1 MKFKPVTTIEEL
13 NALNDGELIKGYQDG
28 CRNIQLNS
36 SVLSQ
41 SYLHGYNNG
50 QADFGYSPVSIE
62 QQELARL
69 IVNDGYLIS
78 AYCNS

>member
-28 CRNIQLNS
+28 CRNIPLNS
-36 SVLSQ
+36 SV
-41 SYLHGYNNG
+41 
-50 QADFGYSPVSIE
+50 FGYSPVSIE

>member
-13 NALNDGELIKGYQDG
+13 NALNDGE
-28 CRNIQLNS
+28 NIPLNS
-36 SVLSQ
+36 TVLSQ
-41 SYLHGYNNG
+41 S
-50 QADFGYSPVSIE
+50 YSPVSIE

>member
-13 NALNDGELIKGYQDG
+13 NALNDGELING
-28 CRNIQLNS
+28 CRNIPLNS
-36 SVLSQ
+36 TVLSQ

-50 QADFGYSPVSIE
+50 QADFGYSPVSTE